1 MTECLI
7 SRGRPGDS
15 VRARIGALL
24 TARGIEPSRVTVEF
38 VDQNGQKGG
47 PAIRC
52 AADVTLARHPALHVE
67 SVDTTAPRAFDA
79 VLASLD
85 RQLLRFVGRLRD
97 RARRPKK
104 YFAARRLL
112 AGQR

>member
-7 SRGRPGDS
+7 PRGRPGNS

-24 TARGIEPSRVTVEF
+24 TSRGIVPSRVTVEF
-38 VDQNGQKGG
+38 VDQNGHKGG

-52 AADVTLARHPALHVE
+52 AANVTLARHPALHVE
-67 SVDTTAPRAFDA
+67 AIDTTPRRAFDA
-79 VLASLD
+79 VLEGLD
-85 RQLLRFVGRLRD
+85 RRLSRFVGRMRD

-104 YFAARRLL
+104 YFAAKRLL
-112 AGQR
+112 ADSR